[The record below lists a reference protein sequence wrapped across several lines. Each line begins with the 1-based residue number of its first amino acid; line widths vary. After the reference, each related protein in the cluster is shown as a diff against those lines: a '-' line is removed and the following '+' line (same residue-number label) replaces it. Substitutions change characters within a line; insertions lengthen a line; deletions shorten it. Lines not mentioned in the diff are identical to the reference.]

1 MYPEEITI
9 WTENNSFCPGQI
21 FKYREGVM
29 LKTSLKGMFLA
40 AVSAVLITASG
51 CAFCT
56 VGPHLGL
63 LSVPVPVSP
72 YFQNKEEDKAAEE
85 RYSEMKILDPIP
97 AGRPHVAE
105 DAPSDDQIMRKFHE
119 IHNVS
124 GNWPGL
130 YEVQYNDV
138 IIVKEKVQDIVD
150 PVRHIPLA
158 GPYQLHHSHWVC
170 KVYYTEVVRN
180 GWPVPYT
187 VKSEEKM
194 EVIKIDMDHL
204 HRAGNV
210 VSGDT
215 ANN

>member
-1 MYPEEITI
+1 
-9 WTENNSFCPGQI
+9 
-21 FKYREGVM
+21 M
-29 LKTSLKGMFLA
+29 LKTSLQGMIFTAMA
-40 AVSAVLITASG
+40 AVLFTASG

-56 VGPHLGL
+56 MGPHLGL

-72 YFQNKEEDKAAEE
+72 YFQNKEEDNAMAE
-85 RYSEMKILDPIP
+85 RYAKMKVLDPIP

-119 IHNVS
+119 IHNVR

-130 YEVQYNDV
+130 YEVQHNDI

-150 PVRHIPLA
+150 PVRQFSLV
-158 GPYQLHHSHWVC
+158 GPAQLHHSHWVC
-170 KVYYTEVVRN
+170 KVYYTEVTRN

-187 VKSEEKM
+187 VKEEEKM

-204 HRAGNV
+204 HRVGNL
-210 VSGDT
+210 VSGD
-215 ANN
+215 NGG